1 MVGHCAVDF
10 PEVYYLDLFN
20 DCGIISLDTL
30 LVYISNSSYMLLSP
44 QQGKKWWARER
55 RGSVSTSEDT
65 SEDLLGVPEGDI

>member
-44 QQGKKWWARER
+44 QQGKK
-55 RGSVSTSEDT
+55 
-65 SEDLLGVPEGDI
+65 

>member
-1 MVGHCAVDF
+1 MYDAYKVFTTYCIRNMYCISNNCMVGHCAVDF

-44 QQGKKWWARER
+44 QQGKK
-55 RGSVSTSEDT
+55 
-65 SEDLLGVPEGDI
+65 

>member
-44 QQGKKWWARER
+44 QQGKKWWEREKR
-55 RGSVSTSEDT
+55 KREYEWGYH
-65 SEDLLGVPEGDI
+65 LLGVPEGDI